1 MLDLAALIV
10 GLAPLQDLQYQRP
23 PIVLGADAPRLGE
36 WFEDLTFSDL
46 QGTSGRLSQV
56 AGERGLVLVLR
67 DFECP
72 VSKRYAPRLVE
83 LEGDLAEQGFGL
95 LYVGV
100 QAREACAS
108 DVEAHGLRARYAVDA
123 DGHLA
128 ARLAAETSTEVFVL
142 DGARTLVYRGMVDDQ
157 YGLGFSKAAPER
169 EYLREALAAVARGER
184 VRVGATQ
191 AQGCLLEVEPSTERP
206 PLTWHERVGRIVQNR
221 CEGCHRDG
229 GVAPFALSSPEQVAK
244 RSRMIAFAVEEGQ
257 MPPWFAAEDSGP
269 WANHLGLTAAEKA
282 DLLAWLKAGTPVGD
296 AAHAALPRAYTDG
309 WTIGEPDLVVPMP
322 ESFTVPAEGVVDYQ
336 TFYTR
341 LDLPQDRWVKAVEIR
356 PGAKQVVHHVL
367 VFVEDPDLARRAQRG
382 DREAAR
388 AVQGGEDGFFAGN
401 VPGQLG
407 ITYPAGT
414 GKLLPAKAWLK
425 FQLHYTPNGTE
436 AVDRSEIGFVFA
448 EPGEELV
455 EMRTTSALSRN
466 FEIPPGAFDY
476 EVSGDYVFPEDAA
489 IHSLFPHTHL
499 RGMRFLFTLVQS
511 DGTSEELL
519 PLPEYD
525 FNWQLAYDLATPRRV
540 RAGTILR
547 ATAWYDNSDGNP
559 NNPDPTRAV
568 GFGEQTSD
576 EMMIGYVNWVPT
588 RPRAPSGTAAPR
600 EASAGGTGR

>member
-1 MLDLAALIV
+1 MLEILALALTA
-10 GLAPLQDLQYQRP
+10 LPTPLQGLEYQRP
-23 PIVLGADAPRLGE
+23 PIVLGADTPRLGE
-36 WFEDLTFSDL
+36 WIEDLGFTALDGS
-46 QGTSGRLSQV
+46 SARLSEV
-56 AGERGLVLVLR
+56 AGERGLVISMR

-72 VSKRYAPRLVE
+72 LSKRYAPRLVE
-83 LEGDLAEQGFGL
+83 LEAELAARGFGL

-100 QAREACAS
+100 QPREACAS
-108 DVEAHGLRARYAVDA
+108 DVETHGLAAPYAIDPEGLV
-123 DGHLA
+123 A
-128 ARLAAETSTEVFVL
+128 ARLSAVTSTEVFVL
-142 DGARTLVYRGMVDDQ
+142 DAARTLVYRGMIDDQ
-157 YGLGFSKAAPER
+157 YGLGFAKPMAER
-169 EYLREALAAVARGER
+169 EYLREALDALGAGER
-184 VRVGATQ
+184 VRAGATQ
-191 AQGCLLEVEPSTERP
+191 AQGCLLEVEPALARP
-206 PLTWHERVGRIVQNR
+206 PLTWHERVGRIVQTR

-229 GVAPFALSSPEQVAK
+229 GVAPFALSTPEQVAK
-244 RSRMIAFAVEEGQ
+244 RGRMIGFAVEEGQ
-257 MPPWFAAEDSGP
+257 MPPWFAEEGSGP

-282 DLLAWLKAGTPVGD
+282 DLLAWLKGGAPVGD
-296 AAHAALPRAYTDG
+296 PAHAALPRAYTDG

-322 ESFTVPAEGVVDYQ
+322 ESFTVPADGVIDYQ
-336 TFYTR
+336 TFYAR
-341 LDLPQDRWVKAVEIR
+341 IDLPKDRWVKAVEIR
-356 PGAKQVVHHVL
+356 PGARQVVHHVL
-367 VFVEDPDLARRAQRG
+367 VFLEDPDLLRRAERG
-382 DREAAR
+382 EREAAR
-388 AVQGGEDGFFAGN
+388 ALQGGEDGFFAGN

-436 AVDRSEIGFVFA
+436 TVDRSEVGFVLA
-448 EPGEELV
+448 EPGEELI

-466 FEIPPGAFDY
+466 FEIPPGAFDF

-499 RGMRFLFTLVQS
+499 RGMRFLFALVGS
-511 DGTSEELL
+511 DGTSEDLL

-588 RPRAPSGTAAPR
+588 RPRPVEASAPR
-600 EASAGGTGR
+600 AGGTGSGG